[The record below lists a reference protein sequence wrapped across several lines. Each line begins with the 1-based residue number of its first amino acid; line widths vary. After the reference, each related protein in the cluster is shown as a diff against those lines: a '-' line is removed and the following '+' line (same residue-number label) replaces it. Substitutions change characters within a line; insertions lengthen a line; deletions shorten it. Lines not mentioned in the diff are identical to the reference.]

1 VWNIAPSSSA
11 LHRHFDF
18 QRAQQACDLFQ
29 GKLNLKAFQGAL
41 RGNDRTSVELAARKA
56 NNTICNITEVSI
68 IKEGDPHAARNYHFM
83 FDLYGISPPE
93 FLSRRGLVVGN
104 TAFHT
109 TSYVIVLR
117 GDRFLYKMCRFVVG
131 IIVAAG
137 YGKVSLESIHSALQT
152 GSWEG
157 SNLKPNFECAPSHGL
172 VLYNVEYPEA
182 LSPKWQE

>member
-1 VWNIAPSSSA
+1 
-11 LHRHFDF
+11 
-18 QRAQQACDLFQ
+18 
-29 GKLNLKAFQGAL
+29 
-41 RGNDRTSVELAARKA
+41 
-56 NNTICNITEVSI
+56 
-68 IKEGDPHAARNYHFM
+68 
-83 FDLYGISPPE
+83 
-93 FLSRRGLVVGN
+93 
-104 TAFHT
+104 
-109 TSYVIVLR
+109 
-117 GDRFLYKMCRFVVG
+117 MCRFVVG